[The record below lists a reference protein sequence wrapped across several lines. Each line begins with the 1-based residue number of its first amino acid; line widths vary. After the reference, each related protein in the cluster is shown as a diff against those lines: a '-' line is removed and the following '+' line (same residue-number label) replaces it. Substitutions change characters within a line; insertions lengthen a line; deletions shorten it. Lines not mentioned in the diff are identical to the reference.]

1 MDPQQRA
8 EAQRER
14 DTLLARLEDWLERP
28 MLALGL
34 AWLVLLVVEVT
45 RGLSP
50 FLEALSLAIWGL
62 FVLEFLLRFALAPR
76 KAAFLRRSWLTLL
89 SLLLPALR
97 VLRFARVL
105 RLMRAARAA
114 RGLRL
119 VRVLSAMNRGMRAL
133 GASMA
138 RRGLGY
144 VLALTVVVLVGG
156 AAGIY
161 AFEREEGTL
170 TDFGSALWWTAM
182 VMTTLGSEYWPR
194 TPEGR
199 LLCLVLALYA
209 LAMFGYITAALA
221 TFFVGRDAESQ
232 DGELAG
238 RAEMQASLDALR
250 EELRQL
256 REELRAARDDT
267 GRPSRR

>member
-1 MDPQQRA
+1 
-8 EAQRER
+8 
-14 DTLLARLEDWLERP
+14 
-28 MLALGL
+28 
-34 AWLVLLVVEVT
+34 VT

-50 FLEALSLAIWGL
+50 FLEALSLGIWGL
-62 FVLEFLLRFALAPR
+62 FVLEFLVRLTLAPR
-76 KAAFLRRSWLTLL
+76 KLAFLRRSWLTLL

-97 VLRFARVL
+97 VVRVARVVGLL
-105 RLMRAARAA
+105 RASRAT

-119 VRVLSAMNRGMRAL
+119 VKVLSAMNRGMRAL

-144 VLALTVVVLVGG
+144 VLALTAVVLVGG

-221 TFFVGRDAESQ
+221 TFFVGRDAESAE
-232 DGELAG
+232 GEIVGTAG
-238 RAEMQASLDALR
+238 LDAMSREIALLR
-250 EELRQL
+250 EEIRAV
-256 REELRAARDDT
+256 REELKSSAS
-267 GRPSRR
+267 G